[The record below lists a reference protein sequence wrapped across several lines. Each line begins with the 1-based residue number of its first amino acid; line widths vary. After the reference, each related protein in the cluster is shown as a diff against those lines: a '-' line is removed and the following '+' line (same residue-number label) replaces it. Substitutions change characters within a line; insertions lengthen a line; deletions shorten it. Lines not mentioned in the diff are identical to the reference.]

1 MKIELFWRWKLQS
14 PTFFNYPNI
23 RSHSILND
31 FTSTK
36 VWNLRLYSQTGL
48 IHRTLCEY
56 KYLLYYSYT
65 TILNLWQTTRTTL
78 EEWLWSVYIITTLT
92 NYTHVVPIPNRHY
105 HTSYESVVCEIRVR
119 RYTQDY
125 THLALLDN
133 LDSNQM
139 LQHKYTQMILCW
151 KRNHTLNIPTH
162 TYITYNVIHTYKSI
176 STDTQIQQHFFDS
189 SFELGRRQIWHHRW
203 LNKDTEDHHS

>member
-1 MKIELFWRWKLQS
+1 M
-14 PTFFNYPNI
+14 
-23 RSHSILND
+23 
-31 FTSTK
+31 
-36 VWNLRLYSQTGL
+36 LYL
-48 IHRTLCEY
+48 YRTDI
-56 KYLLYYSYT
+56 
-65 TILNLWQTTRTTL
+65 TIQVMR
-78 EEWLWSVYIITTLT
+78 
-92 NYTHVVPIPNRHY
+92 
-105 HTSYESVVCEIRVR
+105 VVCEIRVR

-189 SFELGRRQIWHHRW
+189 SFELGRRQI
-203 LNKDTEDHHS
+203 